1 MLESLKQEVCEANMS
16 LAAHGLVLFTWG
28 NMSAFDPQ
36 SKLVVIKP
44 SGVSYENMKPDD
56 MVVVNLDGEIVDGK
70 YQPSSDTLTHLEI
83 YKNFDGVGAVVHTHS
98 KWATIWSQARRSIPA
113 LGTTHADNFYGEIP
127 VTRLMTP
134 EEIQG
139 EYELETGKVI
149 VEIFMTRGIDPLMI
163 QSVLVANHGPFSWG
177 KNAGKAVEN
186 AVVLEYV
193 AEMAYYSLNLNQ
205 EAGFQQAPL
214 DKHYLRKHGKDAY
227 YGQNQEG

>member
-1 MLESLKQEVCEANMS
+1 MESLKREVCEANLS
-16 LAAHGLVLFTWG
+16 LVAQGLVLFTWG

-36 SKLVVIKP
+36 RRLVVIKP
-44 SGVSYENMKPDD
+44 SGLSYENMKPED
-56 MVVVNLDGEIVDGK
+56 MVVVNLDGEVVDGK

-127 VTRLMTP
+127 VTRLMTL

-139 EYELETGKVI
+139 GYELETGKVI
-149 VEIFMTRGIDPLMI
+149 VETFIASGLDPLMI

-177 KNAGKAVEN
+177 KNTGKAVEN

-193 AEMAYYSLNLNQ
+193 AEMAYFSLNLNQ
-205 EAGFQQAPL
+205 DAVLQQALL
-214 DKHYLRKHGKDAY
+214 DKHYLRKHGKNAY

>member
-1 MLESLKQEVCEANMS
+1 MLESLKREVCEANLS
-16 LAAHGLVLFTWG
+16 LVAQGLVLFTWG

-36 SKLVVIKP
+36 RRLVVIKP
-44 SGVSYENMKPDD
+44 SGVSYENMKPED
-56 MVVVNLDGEIVDGK
+56 MVVVNLDGEVVDGK

-127 VTRLMTP
+127 FTRLMTP

-139 EYELETGKVI
+139 GYELETGKVI
-149 VEIFMTRGIDPLMI
+149 VETFIASGLDPLMI

-177 KNAGKAVEN
+177 KNTGKAVEN

-193 AEMAYYSLNLNQ
+193 AEMAYFSLNLNQ
-205 EAGFQQAPL
+205 DAVLQQALL
-214 DKHYLRKHGKDAY
+214 DKHYLRKHGKNAY

>member
-1 MLESLKQEVCEANMS
+1 MLESLKREVCEANLS
-16 LAAHGLVLFTWG
+16 LVAYGLVLFTWG

-36 SKLVVIKP
+36 SGLVVIKP
-44 SGVSYENMKPDD
+44 SGMSYDNMKPDD
-56 MVVVNLDGEIVDGK
+56 MVVVNLDGETVEGK
-70 YQPSSDTLTHLEI
+70 YQPSSDTLTHIEI

-127 VTRLMTP
+127 VTRLMTL

-139 EYELETGKVI
+139 GYELETGKVI
-149 VEIFMTRGIDPLMI
+149 VETFIASGLDPLMI

-193 AEMAYYSLNLNQ
+193 AEMAYFSLNLNQ
-205 EAGFQQAPL
+205 EAGFQQALL

-227 YGQNQEG
+227 YGQK

>member
-1 MLESLKQEVCEANMS
+1 MLESLKREVCEANLS
-16 LAAHGLVLFTWG
+16 LVAQGLVLFTWG

-36 SKLVVIKP
+36 RRLVVIKP
-44 SGVSYENMKPDD
+44 SGVSYENMKPED
-56 MVVVNLDGEIVDGK
+56 MVVVNLDGEVVDGK

-127 VTRLMTP
+127 VTRLMTL

-139 EYELETGKVI
+139 GYELETGKVI
-149 VEIFMTRGIDPLMI
+149 VETFIASGLDPLMI

-177 KNAGKAVEN
+177 KNTGKAVEN

-193 AEMAYYSLNLNQ
+193 AEMAYFSLNLNQ
-205 EAGFQQAPL
+205 DAVLQQALL
-214 DKHYLRKHGKDAY
+214 DKHYLRKHGKNAY

>member
-1 MLESLKQEVCEANMS
+1 MLESLKREVCEGNLS
-16 LAAHGLVLFTWG
+16 LVKHGLVLFTWG
-28 NMSAFDPQ
+28 NMSAIDSQ
-36 SKLVVIKP
+36 RKLVVIKP
-44 SGVSYENMKPDD
+44 SGVSYESMKPED
-56 MVVVNLDGEIVDGK
+56 MVVVNLDGETVEGN

-83 YKNFDGVGAVVHTHS
+83 YKNFDGVGTVVHTHS

-127 VTRLMTP
+127 VTRLMTL

-139 EYELETGKVI
+139 DYELETGKVI
-149 VEIFMTRGIDPLMI
+149 VETFMTRGIDPLMI

-177 KNAGKAVEN
+177 MNAAKAVEN

-193 AEMAYYSLNLNQ
+193 AEMAYHSLNLNQ
-205 EAGFQQAPL
+205 EAVIQQALL
-214 DKHYLRKHGKDAY
+214 DKHYLRKHGKNAY

>member
-1 MLESLKQEVCEANMS
+1 MLESLKREVCEANLS
-16 LAAHGLVLFTWG
+16 LVAQGLVLFTWG

-36 SKLVVIKP
+36 RRLVVIKP
-44 SGVSYENMKPDD
+44 SGVSYENMKPED
-56 MVVVNLDGEIVDGK
+56 MVVVNLDGEVVDGK

-139 EYELETGKVI
+139 DYELETGKVI
-149 VEIFMTRGIDPLMI
+149 VETFIVSGLDPLMI

-177 KNAGKAVEN
+177 KNTGKAVEN

-193 AEMAYYSLNLNQ
+193 AEMAYFSLNLNQ
-205 EAGFQQAPL
+205 DAVLQQALL
-214 DKHYLRKHGKDAY
+214 DKHYLRKHGKNAY